1 MEVGMSKVNLKPTT
15 AMFPLPV
22 MLITCVDASGKPNII
37 TLAWVGMVNSDPP
50 MVSISIRPGRYS
62 HGLVKA
68 SQEFVVNIPSEEMIR
83 KVDLCGVVSGR
94 DVDKFSET
102 GFTSVQAQEVSAP
115 LIEEC
120 PVSLECEVKR
130 IIPLGSHDL
139 FLGEIVAIHIDDTV
153 LKEKGRVDIAKALPL
168 AYCAGAHEYWSLGK
182 MVGWYGFTKGKLSDA
197 EE

>member
-1 MEVGMSKVNLKPTT
+1 MNKVNLRPTT
-15 AMFPLPV
+15 TMFPLPV
-22 MLITCVDASGKPNII
+22 MLITCVDGSGKPNII

-50 MVSISIRPGRYS
+50 MVSISIRPSRYS

-68 SQEFVVNIPSEEMIR
+68 SQEFVVNIPSKEMIR

-102 GFTSVQAQEVSAP
+102 GLTPIPAAEVSSP

-120 PVSLECEVKR
+120 PINLECKVRK

-139 FLGEIVAIHIDDTV
+139 FIGEIVAIHIEDTV
-153 LKEKGRVDIAKALPL
+153 LKEKGRVDIAKALPV
-168 AYCAGAHEYWSLGK
+168 AYCGGAHEYWSMGK
-182 MVGWYGFTKGKLSDA
+182 KLGWYGYSKGKL
-197 EE
+197 

>member
-1 MEVGMSKVNLKPTT
+1 MEVDMSKVNLKPTT

-22 MLITCVDASGKPNII
+22 MLITCVDAAGKPNII

-120 PVSLECEVKR
+120 PVNLECEVKR

-168 AYCAGAHEYWSLGK
+168 AYCAGAHEYWSLGE

>member
-1 MEVGMSKVNLKPTT
+1 MEMDMSKVNLRPAAT
-15 AMFPLPV
+15 MFPLPV

-37 TLAWVGMVNSDPP
+37 TLAWVGMVNSAPP

-68 SQEFVVNIPSEEMIR
+68 SQEFVVNIPSEEMIG

-94 DVDKFSET
+94 EVDKFSET
-102 GFTSVQAQEVSAP
+102 GLTPVPAQEVSSP

-120 PVSLECEVKR
+120 PVNLECKVKR

-139 FLGEIVAIHIDDTV
+139 FLGEIVVIHSDDTV
-153 LKEKGRVDIAKALPL
+153 LKEKGLIDIAKALPV
-168 AYCAGAHEYWSLGK
+168 AYCAGARQYWSMGK
-182 MVGWYGFTKGKLSDA
+182 MLGWYGFTKGRL
-197 EE
+197 